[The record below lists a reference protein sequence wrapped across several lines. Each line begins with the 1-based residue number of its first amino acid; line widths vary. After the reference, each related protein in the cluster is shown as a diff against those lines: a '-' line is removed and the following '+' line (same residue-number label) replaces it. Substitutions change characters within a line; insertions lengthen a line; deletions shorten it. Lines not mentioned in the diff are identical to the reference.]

1 MTLMKA
7 AQKLMSA
14 LMMLTSTYII
24 IIKYFHWLSLYINII
39 KLEMMY
45 KQAQLKL
52 NNKAYLILF

>member
-1 MTLMKA
+1 MKA

-39 KLEMMY
+39 KLEIM
-45 KQAQLKL
+45 
-52 NNKAYLILF
+52 

>member
-1 MTLMKA
+1 MKA

>member
-1 MTLMKA
+1 
-7 AQKLMSA
+7 
-14 LMMLTSTYII
+14 MMLTSTYII